1 MSKGAY
7 DNAPPESARPA
18 WTFAARF
25 RRGAFGWKSDLANQR
40 LKEAVSKIRAV
51 ARKDPT
57 LAAEGAARLV
67 EKLSPAFESVDDSCG
82 RLQGVIRQ
90 ACDVLAPLIGS
101 ADVPSKAR
109 QRWVERLWQSV
120 LGDEMPW
127 IERLGDD
134 WSTLRGSPEVAS
146 AWADEFLPNLRS
158 AWSPDASGRG
168 WYPGATAYLSCLFT
182 AGRHAE

>member
-67 EKLSPAFESVDDSCG
+67 KKLSPAFESVDDSCG

-90 ACDVLAPLIGS
+90 ACGVLVHLIACDVLAPLIGS
-101 ADVPSKAR
+101 AGVPSKAR

-120 LGDEMPW
+120 LGDEMP
-127 IERLGDD
+127 
-134 WSTLRGSPEVAS
+134 
-146 AWADEFLPNLRS
+146 
-158 AWSPDASGRG
+158 
-168 WYPGATAYLSCLFT
+168 
-182 AGRHAE
+182 